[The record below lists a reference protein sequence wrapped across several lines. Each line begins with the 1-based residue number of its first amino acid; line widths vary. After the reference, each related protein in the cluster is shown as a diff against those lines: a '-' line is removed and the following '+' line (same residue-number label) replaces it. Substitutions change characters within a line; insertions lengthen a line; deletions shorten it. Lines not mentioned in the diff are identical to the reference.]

1 MSELK
6 ERSAE
11 EAQALL
17 KEHQVP
23 EDATLKSLYKE
34 AHDTWM
40 NLPWEIHRKTRLGNI
55 LEETAEA
62 YGFTHWMTLKTLL
75 KAVDRVRP

>member
-6 ERSAE
+6 KRTRE

-17 KEHQVP
+17 KKHGVP
-23 EDATLKSLYKE
+23 EDATLKSIYKE

-40 NLPWEIHRKTRLGNI
+40 NLPWVIHRKTRLGNI
-55 LEETAEA
+55 LEETAET
-62 YGFTHWMTLKTLL
+62 YGFTHWMTLKTLMQ
-75 KAVDRVRP
+75 VSDRVR